1 MNNKKIEEK
10 IGYTFR
16 DGALLERAFTH
27 ASASVR
33 DNYQN
38 LEFLGDSVLGFIVSR
53 TLYSEYA
60 DTDEG
65 SLTKMRAAVVSERP
79 LAAAIDRLGVAEEL
93 ITGESEKKN
102 GVSDH
107 SSVKCDLF
115 ESLTAAIYLDG
126 GLDEAEKFVLGALS
140 EEIAAAADSAK
151 RSDANPHQR
160 ICDEK
165 GRFRGIPRREA
176 HGRSAHARVHILP
189 SARRRGRGRGE
200 RHQQARGAAGGGKR
214 GARAHRKEKTQK
226 IMRREPDVSRK

>member
-151 RSDANPHQR
+151 RSDAKSRINEYAMKKGVSAEYREERRTGAPHMPVFTFSLLLGGEVAGEGSGTSKRAAQQAAA
-160 ICDEK
+160 
-165 GRFRGIPRREA
+165 REA
-176 HGRSAHARVHILP
+176 LGRI
-189 SARRRGRGRGE
+189 E
-200 RHQQARGAAGGGKR
+200 KR
-214 GARAHRKEKTQK
+214 KPKK
-226 IMRREPDVSRK
+226 

>member
-140 EEIAAAADSAK
+140 EEIAAAADSAR
-151 RSDANPHQR
+151 RSDAKSRINEYAMKKGVSAEYREEKRTGAPHMPVFTFSLLLGGEVAGEGSGTSKRAAQQAAA
-160 ICDEK
+160 
-165 GRFRGIPRREA
+165 REA
-176 HGRSAHARVHILP
+176 LGRI
-189 SARRRGRGRGE
+189 E
-200 RHQQARGAAGGGKR
+200 KR
-214 GARAHRKEKTQK
+214 KPKK
-226 IMRREPDVSRK
+226 

>member
-27 ASASVR
+27 ASASAR

-151 RSDANPHQR
+151 RSDAKSRINEYAMKKGVSAEYREEKRTGAPHMPVFTFSLLLGG
-160 ICDEK
+160 ELAGEGSGTSK
-165 GRFRGIPRREA
+165 REA
-176 HGRSAHARVHILP
+176 
-189 SARRRGRGRGE
+189 
-200 RHQQARGAAGGGKR
+200 QQAAAREALGRIEKR
-214 GARAHRKEKTQK
+214 KPKK
-226 IMRREPDVSRK
+226 

>member
-27 ASASVR
+27 ASASAR

-126 GLDEAEKFVLGALS
+126 GHDEAEKFVLGALS
-140 EEIAAAADSAK
+140 KEIAAAADSAK
-151 RSDANPHQR
+151 RSDAKSRINEYAMKKGVSAEYREEKRTGAPHMPVFTFSLLLGGEVAGEGSGTSKRAAQQAAA
-160 ICDEK
+160 
-165 GRFRGIPRREA
+165 REA
-176 HGRSAHARVHILP
+176 LGRI
-189 SARRRGRGRGE
+189 E
-200 RHQQARGAAGGGKR
+200 KR
-214 GARAHRKEKTQK
+214 KPKK
-226 IMRREPDVSRK
+226 

>member
-27 ASASVR
+27 ASASAR

-93 ITGESEKKN
+93 ITGDGEKKN

-151 RSDANPHQR
+151 RSDAKSRINEYAMKKGVSAEYREEKRTGAPHMPVFTFSLLLGGEVAGEGSGTSKRAAQQAAA
-160 ICDEK
+160 
-165 GRFRGIPRREA
+165 REA
-176 HGRSAHARVHILP
+176 LGRI
-189 SARRRGRGRGE
+189 E
-200 RHQQARGAAGGGKR
+200 KR
-214 GARAHRKEKTQK
+214 KLKK
-226 IMRREPDVSRK
+226 

>member
-27 ASASVR
+27 ASASAR
-33 DNYQN
+33 DNSQN

-151 RSDANPHQR
+151 RSDAKSRINEYAMKKGVSAEYREEKRTGAPHMPVFTFSLLLGGEVAGEGSGTSKRAAQQAAA
-160 ICDEK
+160 
-165 GRFRGIPRREA
+165 REA
-176 HGRSAHARVHILP
+176 LGRI
-189 SARRRGRGRGE
+189 E
-200 RHQQARGAAGGGKR
+200 KR
-214 GARAHRKEKTQK
+214 KPKK
-226 IMRREPDVSRK
+226 

>member
-27 ASASVR
+27 ASASAR

-65 SLTKMRAAVVSERP
+65 SLTKMRAAVVSEHP

-151 RSDANPHQR
+151 RSDAKSRINEYAMKKGVSAEYREEKRTGAPHMPVFTFSLLLGGEVAGEGSGTSKRAAQQAAA
-160 ICDEK
+160 
-165 GRFRGIPRREA
+165 REA
-176 HGRSAHARVHILP
+176 LGRI
-189 SARRRGRGRGE
+189 E
-200 RHQQARGAAGGGKR
+200 KR
-214 GARAHRKEKTQK
+214 KPKK
-226 IMRREPDVSRK
+226 

>member
-27 ASASVR
+27 ASASAR

-151 RSDANPHQR
+151 RSDAKSRINEYAMKKGVSAEYREEKRTGAPHMPVFTFSLLLGG
-160 ICDEK
+160 ELAGEGSGTSK
-165 GRFRGIPRREA
+165 REA
-176 HGRSAHARVHILP
+176 
-189 SARRRGRGRGE
+189 
-200 RHQQARGAAGGGKR
+200 QQAAAREALGRIEKR
-214 GARAHRKEKTQK
+214 KSKK
-226 IMRREPDVSRK
+226 

>member
-10 IGYTFR
+10 IGYAFR

-151 RSDANPHQR
+151 RSDAKSRINEYAMKKGVSAEYREEKRTGAPHMPVFTFSLLLGGEVAGEGSGTSKRAAQQAAA
-160 ICDEK
+160 
-165 GRFRGIPRREA
+165 REA
-176 HGRSAHARVHILP
+176 LGRI
-189 SARRRGRGRGE
+189 E
-200 RHQQARGAAGGGKR
+200 KR
-214 GARAHRKEKTQK
+214 KPKK
-226 IMRREPDVSRK
+226 

>member
-151 RSDANPHQR
+151 RSDAKSRINEYAMRKGVSAEYREEKRTGAPHMPVFTFSLLLGGEVAGEGSGTSKRAAQQAAA
-160 ICDEK
+160 
-165 GRFRGIPRREA
+165 REA
-176 HGRSAHARVHILP
+176 LGRI
-189 SARRRGRGRGE
+189 E
-200 RHQQARGAAGGGKR
+200 KR
-214 GARAHRKEKTQK
+214 KPKK
-226 IMRREPDVSRK
+226 

>member
-140 EEIAAAADSAK
+140 KEIAAAADSAK
-151 RSDANPHQR
+151 RSDAKSRINEYAMKKGVSAEYREEKRTGAPHMPVFTFSLLLGGEVAGEGSGTSKRAAQQAAA
-160 ICDEK
+160 
-165 GRFRGIPRREA
+165 REA
-176 HGRSAHARVHILP
+176 LGRI
-189 SARRRGRGRGE
+189 E
-200 RHQQARGAAGGGKR
+200 KR
-214 GARAHRKEKTQK
+214 KPKK
-226 IMRREPDVSRK
+226 

>member
-102 GVSDH
+102 GVRDH

-151 RSDANPHQR
+151 RSDAKSRINEYAMKKGISAEYREEKRTGAPHMPVFTFSLLLGGEVAGEGSGTSKRAAQQAAA
-160 ICDEK
+160 
-165 GRFRGIPRREA
+165 REA
-176 HGRSAHARVHILP
+176 LGRI
-189 SARRRGRGRGE
+189 E
-200 RHQQARGAAGGGKR
+200 KR
-214 GARAHRKEKTQK
+214 KPKK
-226 IMRREPDVSRK
+226 

>member
-27 ASASVR
+27 ASASAR

-102 GVSDH
+102 GVSNH

-151 RSDANPHQR
+151 RSDAKSRINEYAMKKGVSAEYREEKRTGAPHMPVFTFSLLLGGEVAGEGSGTSKRAAQQAAA
-160 ICDEK
+160 
-165 GRFRGIPRREA
+165 REA
-176 HGRSAHARVHILP
+176 LGRI
-189 SARRRGRGRGE
+189 E
-200 RHQQARGAAGGGKR
+200 KR
-214 GARAHRKEKTQK
+214 KPKK
-226 IMRREPDVSRK
+226 

>member
-27 ASASVR
+27 ASASAR

-151 RSDANPHQR
+151 RSDAKSRINEYAMKKGISAEYREEKRTGAPHMPVFTFSLLLGGEVAGEGSGTSKRAAQQAAA
-160 ICDEK
+160 
-165 GRFRGIPRREA
+165 REA
-176 HGRSAHARVHILP
+176 LGRI
-189 SARRRGRGRGE
+189 E
-200 RHQQARGAAGGGKR
+200 KR
-214 GARAHRKEKTQK
+214 KPKK
-226 IMRREPDVSRK
+226 

>member
-1 MNNKKIEEK
+1 MDNKKIEEK

-79 LAAAIDRLGVAEEL
+79 LAAAIDRLGVAKEL

-151 RSDANPHQR
+151 RSDAKSRINEYAMKKGVSAEYREEKRTGAPHMPVFTFSLLLGGEVAGEGSGTSKRAAQQAAA
-160 ICDEK
+160 
-165 GRFRGIPRREA
+165 REA
-176 HGRSAHARVHILP
+176 LGRI
-189 SARRRGRGRGE
+189 E
-200 RHQQARGAAGGGKR
+200 KR
-214 GARAHRKEKTQK
+214 KPKK
-226 IMRREPDVSRK
+226 

>member
-27 ASASVR
+27 ASASAR

-126 GLDEAEKFVLGALS
+126 GLDEAEKFVLCALS

-151 RSDANPHQR
+151 RSDAKSRINEYAMKKGVSAEYREEKRTGAPHMPVFTFSLLLGGEVAGEGSGTSKRAAQQAAA
-160 ICDEK
+160 
-165 GRFRGIPRREA
+165 REA
-176 HGRSAHARVHILP
+176 LGRI
-189 SARRRGRGRGE
+189 E
-200 RHQQARGAAGGGKR
+200 KR
-214 GARAHRKEKTQK
+214 KPKK
-226 IMRREPDVSRK
+226 

>member
-27 ASASVR
+27 ASASAR

-126 GLDEAEKFVLGALS
+126 GLDEAERFVLGALS
-140 EEIAAAADSAK
+140 DEIAAAADSAK
-151 RSDANPHQR
+151 RSDAKSRINEYAMKKGVSAEYREEKRTGAPHMPVFTFSLLLGGEVAGEGSGTSKRAAQQAAA
-160 ICDEK
+160 
-165 GRFRGIPRREA
+165 REA
-176 HGRSAHARVHILP
+176 LGRI
-189 SARRRGRGRGE
+189 E
-200 RHQQARGAAGGGKR
+200 KR
-214 GARAHRKEKTQK
+214 KPKK
-226 IMRREPDVSRK
+226 

>member
-151 RSDANPHQR
+151 RSDAKSRINEYAMKKGVSAEYREEKRTGAPHMPVFTFSLLLGG
-160 ICDEK
+160 EVAGEGSGTSK
-165 GRFRGIPRREA
+165 REA
-176 HGRSAHARVHILP
+176 
-189 SARRRGRGRGE
+189 
-200 RHQQARGAAGGGKR
+200 QQAAAREALGRIEKR
-214 GARAHRKEKTQK
+214 KSKK
-226 IMRREPDVSRK
+226 

>member
-151 RSDANPHQR
+151 RSDAKSRINEYAMRKGVSAEYREEKRTGAPHMPVFTFSLLLGG
-160 ICDEK
+160 EVAGEGSGTSK
-165 GRFRGIPRREA
+165 REA
-176 HGRSAHARVHILP
+176 
-189 SARRRGRGRGE
+189 
-200 RHQQARGAAGGGKR
+200 QQAAAREALGRIEKR
-214 GARAHRKEKTQK
+214 KPKK
-226 IMRREPDVSRK
+226 

>member
-115 ESLTAAIYLDG
+115 ESLTAAIYHDG

-140 EEIAAAADSAK
+140 KEIAAAADSAK
-151 RSDANPHQR
+151 RSDAKSRINEYAMKKGVSAEYREEKRTGAPHMPVFTFSLLLGGEVAGEGSGTSKRAAQQAAA
-160 ICDEK
+160 
-165 GRFRGIPRREA
+165 REA
-176 HGRSAHARVHILP
+176 LGRI
-189 SARRRGRGRGE
+189 E
-200 RHQQARGAAGGGKR
+200 KR
-214 GARAHRKEKTQK
+214 KPKK
-226 IMRREPDVSRK
+226 

>member
-151 RSDANPHQR
+151 RSDAKSRINEYAMKKGISAEYREEKRTGAPHMPVFTFSLLLGGEVAGEGSGTSKRAAQQAAA
-160 ICDEK
+160 
-165 GRFRGIPRREA
+165 REA
-176 HGRSAHARVHILP
+176 LGRI
-189 SARRRGRGRGE
+189 E
-200 RHQQARGAAGGGKR
+200 KR
-214 GARAHRKEKTQK
+214 KPKK
-226 IMRREPDVSRK
+226 

>member
-65 SLTKMRAAVVSERP
+65 GLTKMRAAVVSERP

-140 EEIAAAADSAK
+140 KEIAAAADSAK
-151 RSDANPHQR
+151 RSDAKSRINEYAMKKGVSAEYREEKRTGAPHMPVFTFSLLLGGEVAGEGSGTSKRAAQQAAA
-160 ICDEK
+160 
-165 GRFRGIPRREA
+165 REA
-176 HGRSAHARVHILP
+176 LGRI
-189 SARRRGRGRGE
+189 E
-200 RHQQARGAAGGGKR
+200 KR
-214 GARAHRKEKTQK
+214 KPKK
-226 IMRREPDVSRK
+226 

>member
-27 ASASVR
+27 ASASAR

-93 ITGESEKKN
+93 ITGESEKKS

-126 GLDEAEKFVLGALS
+126 GLDEAERFVLGALS
-140 EEIAAAADSAK
+140 KEIAAAADSAK
-151 RSDANPHQR
+151 RSDAKSRINEYAMKKGVSAEYREEKRTGAPHMPVFTFSLLLGGEVAGEGSGTSKRAAQQAAA
-160 ICDEK
+160 
-165 GRFRGIPRREA
+165 REA
-176 HGRSAHARVHILP
+176 LGRI
-189 SARRRGRGRGE
+189 E
-200 RHQQARGAAGGGKR
+200 KR
-214 GARAHRKEKTQK
+214 KPKK
-226 IMRREPDVSRK
+226 

>member
-27 ASASVR
+27 ASASAR

-126 GLDEAEKFVLGALS
+126 GLNEAEKFVLGALS
-140 EEIAAAADSAK
+140 EEIAAAADSAR
-151 RSDANPHQR
+151 RSDAKSRINEYAMKKGVSAEYREERRTGAPHMPVFTFSLLLGGEVAGEGSGTSKRAAQQAAA
-160 ICDEK
+160 
-165 GRFRGIPRREA
+165 REA
-176 HGRSAHARVHILP
+176 LGRI
-189 SARRRGRGRGE
+189 E
-200 RHQQARGAAGGGKR
+200 KR
-214 GARAHRKEKTQK
+214 KPKK
-226 IMRREPDVSRK
+226 

>member
-151 RSDANPHQR
+151 RSDAKSR
-160 ICDEK
+160 INEYAMKKGVSAEYREEK
-165 GRFRGIPRREA
+165 RTGALHMPVFTFSLLLGGEVAGEGSGTSKREA
-176 HGRSAHARVHILP
+176 
-189 SARRRGRGRGE
+189 
-200 RHQQARGAAGGGKR
+200 QQAAAREALGRIEKR
-214 GARAHRKEKTQK
+214 KPKK
-226 IMRREPDVSRK
+226 

>member
-10 IGYTFR
+10 IGYAFR

-27 ASASVR
+27 ASASAR

-151 RSDANPHQR
+151 RSDAKSRINEYAMKKGVSAEYREEKRTGAPHMPVFTFSLLLGGEVAGEGSGTSKRAAQQAAA
-160 ICDEK
+160 
-165 GRFRGIPRREA
+165 REA
-176 HGRSAHARVHILP
+176 LGRI
-189 SARRRGRGRGE
+189 E
-200 RHQQARGAAGGGKR
+200 KR
-214 GARAHRKEKTQK
+214 KPKK
-226 IMRREPDVSRK
+226 

>member
-27 ASASVR
+27 ASASAR

-79 LAAAIDRLGVAEEL
+79 LAAAIDRLGVAQEL

-151 RSDANPHQR
+151 RSDAKSRINEYAMKKGVSAEYREEKRTGAPHMPVFTFSLLLGGEVAGEGSGTSKRAAQQAAA
-160 ICDEK
+160 
-165 GRFRGIPRREA
+165 REA
-176 HGRSAHARVHILP
+176 LGRI
-189 SARRRGRGRGE
+189 E
-200 RHQQARGAAGGGKR
+200 KR
-214 GARAHRKEKTQK
+214 KPKK
-226 IMRREPDVSRK
+226 

>member
-27 ASASVR
+27 ASASAR

-126 GLDEAEKFVLGALS
+126 GLDEAERFVLGALS
-140 EEIAAAADSAK
+140 DEIAAAANSAK
-151 RSDANPHQR
+151 RSDAKSRINEYAMKKGVSAEYREEKRTGAPHMPVFTFSLLLGG
-160 ICDEK
+160 EVAGEGSGTSK
-165 GRFRGIPRREA
+165 REA
-176 HGRSAHARVHILP
+176 
-189 SARRRGRGRGE
+189 
-200 RHQQARGAAGGGKR
+200 QQAAAREALARIEKR
-214 GARAHRKEKTQK
+214 KPKK
-226 IMRREPDVSRK
+226 

>member
-27 ASASVR
+27 ASASAR
-33 DNYQN
+33 DNDQN

-151 RSDANPHQR
+151 RSDAKSRINEYAMKKGVSAEYREEKRTGAPHMPVFTFSLLLGGEVAGEGSGTSKRAAQQAAA
-160 ICDEK
+160 
-165 GRFRGIPRREA
+165 REA
-176 HGRSAHARVHILP
+176 LGRI
-189 SARRRGRGRGE
+189 E
-200 RHQQARGAAGGGKR
+200 KR
-214 GARAHRKEKTQK
+214 KPKK
-226 IMRREPDVSRK
+226 

>member
-151 RSDANPHQR
+151 RSDAKSRINEYAMKKGVSAEYREEKRTGAPHMPVFTFSLLLGGQVAGEGSGTSKR
-160 ICDEK
+160 AAQQAAA
-165 GRFRGIPRREA
+165 REA
-176 HGRSAHARVHILP
+176 LGRI
-189 SARRRGRGRGE
+189 E
-200 RHQQARGAAGGGKR
+200 KR
-214 GARAHRKEKTQK
+214 KPKK
-226 IMRREPDVSRK
+226 

>member
-1 MNNKKIEEK
+1 MDNKKIEEK

-93 ITGESEKKN
+93 ITGESEKKS
-102 GVSDH
+102 GVSGH

-151 RSDANPHQR
+151 RSDAKSRINEYAMKKGVSAEYREEKRTGAPHMPVFTFSLLLGGEVAGEGSGTSKRAAQQAAA
-160 ICDEK
+160 
-165 GRFRGIPRREA
+165 REA
-176 HGRSAHARVHILP
+176 LGRI
-189 SARRRGRGRGE
+189 E
-200 RHQQARGAAGGGKR
+200 KR
-214 GARAHRKEKTQK
+214 KPKK
-226 IMRREPDVSRK
+226 

>member
-79 LAAAIDRLGVAEEL
+79 LAAAIDRLGIAEEL

-151 RSDANPHQR
+151 RSDAKSRINEYAMKKGVSAEYREERRTGAPHMPVFTFSLLLGGEVAGEGSGTSKRAAQQAAA
-160 ICDEK
+160 
-165 GRFRGIPRREA
+165 REA
-176 HGRSAHARVHILP
+176 LGRI
-189 SARRRGRGRGE
+189 E
-200 RHQQARGAAGGGKR
+200 KR
-214 GARAHRKEKTQK
+214 KPKK
-226 IMRREPDVSRK
+226 

>member
-27 ASASVR
+27 ASASAR

-79 LAAAIDRLGVAEEL
+79 LAAAIDRLGIAEEL

-151 RSDANPHQR
+151 RSDAKSRINEYAMKKGVSAEYREEKRTGAPHMPVFTFSLLLGGEVAGEGSGTSKRAAQQAAA
-160 ICDEK
+160 
-165 GRFRGIPRREA
+165 REA
-176 HGRSAHARVHILP
+176 LGRI
-189 SARRRGRGRGE
+189 E
-200 RHQQARGAAGGGKR
+200 KR
-214 GARAHRKEKTQK
+214 KPKK
-226 IMRREPDVSRK
+226 

>member
-151 RSDANPHQR
+151 RSDAKSRINEYAMKKGVSAEYREEKRTGAPHMPVFTFSLLLGG
-160 ICDEK
+160 EVAGEGSGTSK
-165 GRFRGIPRREA
+165 REA
-176 HGRSAHARVHILP
+176 
-189 SARRRGRGRGE
+189 
-200 RHQQARGAAGGGKR
+200 QQAAAREALGRIEKR
-214 GARAHRKEKTQK
+214 KPKK
-226 IMRREPDVSRK
+226 

>member
-140 EEIAAAADSAK
+140 KEIAAAADSAK
-151 RSDANPHQR
+151 RSDAKSRINEYAMKKGVSAEYREEKRTGAPHMPVFTFSLLLGGEVAGEGSGTSKRAAQQAAA
-160 ICDEK
+160 
-165 GRFRGIPRREA
+165 REA
-176 HGRSAHARVHILP
+176 LGRI
-189 SARRRGRGRGE
+189 E
-200 RHQQARGAAGGGKR
+200 T
-214 GARAHRKEKTQK
+214 RKPKK
-226 IMRREPDVSRK
+226 

>member
-33 DNYQN
+33 ANYQN

-151 RSDANPHQR
+151 RSDAKSRINEYAMKKGVSAEYREEKRTGAPHMPVFTFSLLLGG
-160 ICDEK
+160 EVAGEGSGTSK
-165 GRFRGIPRREA
+165 REA
-176 HGRSAHARVHILP
+176 
-189 SARRRGRGRGE
+189 
-200 RHQQARGAAGGGKR
+200 QQAAAREALWRIEKR
-214 GARAHRKEKTQK
+214 KPKK
-226 IMRREPDVSRK
+226 

>member
-1 MNNKKIEEK
+1 MDNKKIEEK

-27 ASASVR
+27 ASASAR

-151 RSDANPHQR
+151 RSDAKSRINEYAMKKGVSAEYREEKRTGAPHMPVFTFSLLLGGEVAGEGSGTSKRAAQQAAA
-160 ICDEK
+160 
-165 GRFRGIPRREA
+165 REA
-176 HGRSAHARVHILP
+176 LGRI
-189 SARRRGRGRGE
+189 E
-200 RHQQARGAAGGGKR
+200 KR
-214 GARAHRKEKTQK
+214 KPKK
-226 IMRREPDVSRK
+226 

>member
-1 MNNKKIEEK
+1 MSNKKIEEK
-10 IGYTFR
+10 IGYPFR

-27 ASASVR
+27 ASASAR

-115 ESLTAAIYLDG
+115 ESLTAAIYPDG

-140 EEIAAAADSAK
+140 KEIAAAADSAK
-151 RSDANPHQR
+151 RSDAKARINEYAMKKGVSAEYREEKRTGAPHMPVFTFSLLLGGEVAGEGSGTSKRAAQQAAA
-160 ICDEK
+160 
-165 GRFRGIPRREA
+165 REA
-176 HGRSAHARVHILP
+176 LGRI
-189 SARRRGRGRGE
+189 E
-200 RHQQARGAAGGGKR
+200 KR
-214 GARAHRKEKTQK
+214 KPKK
-226 IMRREPDVSRK
+226 